1 MWSGLFHL
9 HNATSSSM
17 LQMSGLPLFLRL
29 NNNPL
34 CLYHIYATYI
44 YIYPFFCQQTL
55 RLFLTSCLRRVE
67 LHWTWDFSYL
77 FELMILFP
85 SDVSFRNGTAGS
97 CCYIFNNLRTLHTVF
112 HRACSSSHFPS
123 SVSNGTLFSTPLSAF
138 ISCLFDNRRSNR
150 CEVTSCGLICLSMI
164 RSAIE
169 HISSFTCR
177 PFVHL
182 LWKNICLSSL
192 PV

>member
-34 CLYHIYATYI
+34 YLYHIYATYI

-85 SDVSFRNGTAGS
+85 SDVNPEMGLLDHVA
-97 CCYIFNNLRTLHTVF
+97 IFLIIWGL
-112 HRACSSSHFPS
+112 SI
-123 SVSNGTLFSTPLSAF
+123 LFSTGPVPVYTFHHQCPTVPSSLPPCQQLSLV
-138 ISCLFDNRRSNR
+138 SDNRHSNR

-164 RSAIE
+164 RSAVE
-169 HISSFTCR
+169 HISSSTCR
-177 PFVHL
+177 PFV
-182 LWKNICLSSL
+182 KIS
-192 PV
+192 V